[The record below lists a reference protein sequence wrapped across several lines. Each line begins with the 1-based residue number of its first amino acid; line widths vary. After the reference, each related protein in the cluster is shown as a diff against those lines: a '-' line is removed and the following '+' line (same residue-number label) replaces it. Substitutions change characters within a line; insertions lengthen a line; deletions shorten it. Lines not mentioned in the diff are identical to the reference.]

1 MINYLMIKQI
11 SIKTKFGWISAYE
24 KKGKIFRIKFGK
36 IKKQNKSNILKKFK
50 KNLKKFINKK
60 TSSISAPYK
69 IEGTKIQ
76 KKVWST
82 LKRIK
87 PGQTKSYG
95 DIAKKY
101 NLSPRHV
108 GKICGQNKLL
118 LSIPCHRVIRS
129 DGTIGGFT
137 SIGGINLKR
146 KLLDFESSWK

>member
-1 MINYLMIKQI
+1 MIKKI
-11 SIKTKFGWISAYE
+11 SVKTKFGWISAFE
-24 KKGKIFRIKFGK
+24 NRGKISEIKFGK
-36 IKKQNKSNILKKFK
+36 ARKQSQSKVLIKFK
-50 KNLKKFINKK
+50 KNLIKFFNRETLNIK
-60 TSSISAPYK
+60 SLYK
-69 IEGTKIQ
+69 IEGSQIQ